1 MKKSLTAIVILTLCL
16 CFLTACGKSEYV
28 GKWQLTKGNR
38 DGTELPI
45 DKLEELM
52 GGAMTLTVEEDGT
65 ATLETPGN
73 TSESVNWEETD
84 DGIVLFDGENKENG
98 AAYQYKDGQLVQ
110 EFNGLEMVFEKQ

>member
-1 MKKSLTAIVILTLCL
+1 MKKHLTSILALFICLCL
-16 CFLTACGKSEYV
+16 LTACGTSDYV

-52 GGAMTLTVEEDGT
+52 GGAMTLTVDENGT
-65 ATLETPGN
+65 AALETPGN

-84 DGIVLFDGENKENG
+84 DGIVLFEGEDKEKG
-98 AAYQYKDGQLVQ
+98 AAYQYKDGQLIQ
-110 EFNGLEMVFEKQ
+110 EFNGLEMIFEKQ